1 MICKIKSA
9 IEKFSMIKKGDSVI
23 VALSGGA
30 DSMALA
36 FFLNS
41 VKDEY
46 GITLSAAHVN
56 HGIRGASADADEAFV
71 KSFCEKNG
79 ISLHVLHADIPKI
92 ASETGETHEECGR
105 RIRYEFFE
113 SIDKTSLIATAHN
126 LNDNAETLLFRI
138 ARGTGL
144 RGMCSIPPVR
154 GRIIRPLIECSR
166 EEIEK
171 YCSENK
177 ISYVTD
183 ETNLSDEYTRNY
195 IRHEILPL
203 FEKINPSFLVS
214 ANRLIDT
221 VREDEAFLSQQAHLL
236 FKKCENSGKYLVTD
250 LKDAPECILKR
261 TTAIIIEKETGMKP
275 ESSHINDI
283 VDIIKNGGRVQI
295 CGAANFR
302 VRKGFLEKFS
312 SNEENEDY
320 SLYLTEGCTEFSS
333 YFVNAS
339 IIYKKDL
346 TDTQKIHKQMLDIF
360 MDCDKIIG
368 NLVVRNKRSGD
379 TFSPSGFN
387 GSKKLKKMFQ
397 EKGIPPEKR
406 SSYPVICDDF
416 GIVAVPGFG
425 VSKRVYVDSDS
436 QRIWK
441 VNFRGL

>member
-56 HGIRGASADADEAFV
+56 HGIRGDSADADEAFV

-79 ISLHVLHADIPKI
+79 IKLHVLHADIPKL

-126 LNDNAETLLFRI
+126 LNDNAETLLFRM

-144 RGMCSIPPVR
+144 KGLCSIPPVR

-166 EEIEK
+166 KEIEE
-171 YCSENK
+171 YCKENN

-183 ETNLSDEYTRNY
+183 ETNLLDEYTRNF

-203 FEKINPSFLVS
+203 FEKINPSFLSS
-214 ANRLIDT
+214 ADRLIQS
-221 VREDEAFLSQQAHLL
+221 VREDEAFLNEQADLL
-236 FKKCENSGKYLVTD
+236 FETCEDNDKYSVTV
-250 LKDAPECILKR
+250 LKDAPYCILKR
-261 TTAIIIEKETGMKP
+261 TAAAVIEKETGVKP
-275 ESSHINDI
+275 ESKHINDL
-283 VDIIKNGGRVQI
+283 VDIIRNGGSVQI
-295 CGAANFR
+295 CGGANFR
-302 VRKGFLEKFS
+302 VRKGMLEKFIPDS
-312 SNEENEDY
+312 KNEDY
-320 SLYLTEGCTEFSS
+320 SLYLTEGCTEISS

-339 IIYKKDL
+339 IIYKNDL
-346 TDTQKIHKQMLDIF
+346 SDTQKIHKQMLDIF

-368 NLVVRNKRSGD
+368 KLVIRNKRSGD
-379 TFSPSGFN
+379 VFSPSGFK
-387 GSKKLKKMFQ
+387 GHKKLKKMFQ
-397 EKGIPPEKR
+397 EKGAPPEKR
-406 SSYPVICDDF
+406 DSYPVLCDDS

-425 VSKRVYVDSDS
+425 VSKRVYIDSRS

-441 VNFRGL
+441 VSFRGL

>member
-1 MICKIKSA
+1 MICKIRSA

-56 HGIRGASADADEAFV
+56 HGIRGESADADEAFV
-71 KSFCEKNG
+71 KKFCEKNT
-79 ISLHVLHADIPKI
+79 IKLHVLHADVPGI
-92 ASETGETHEECGR
+92 ALKTGESHEECGR

-113 SIDKTSLIATAHN
+113 SIDKDSLIATAHN
-126 LNDNAETLLFRI
+126 LNDNAETLLFRL
-138 ARGTGL
+138 ARGTGIKGL
-144 RGMCSIPPVR
+144 CAIPPVR

-166 EEIEK
+166 NEIEE
-171 YCSENK
+171 YCKKNN

-183 ETNLSDEYTRNY
+183 ETNLSDDYTRNF

-203 FEKINPSFLVS
+203 FEKINPSFLSS
-214 ANRLIDT
+214 ADRLIQA
-221 VREDEAFLSQQAHLL
+221 VREDEAFLSEQAALL
-236 FKKCENSGKYLVTD
+236 FEKCKNNDKYSVMV
-250 LKDAPECILKR
+250 LKNAPDCVLKR
-261 TTAIIIEKETGMKP
+261 TVAAIIEKETGIKP
-275 ESSHINDI
+275 ESRHINDI
-283 VDIIKNGGRVQI
+283 VDIIKNGGCKQI
-295 CGAANFR
+295 CAAANFR
-302 VRKGFLEKFS
+302 VRKGMLEKFTPD
-312 SNEENEDY
+312 NKNEDY
-320 SLYLTEGCTEFSS
+320 SLYLTVGCTEFSS
-333 YFVNAS
+333 YFVNAN

-368 NLVVRNKRSGD
+368 KLIIRNKRSGD
-379 TFSPSGFN
+379 TFSPSGFK
-387 GSKKLKKMFQ
+387 GHKKLKKMFQ
-397 EKGIPPEKR
+397 EKGVPPEKR
-406 SSYPVICDDF
+406 DSYPVLCDDL

-425 VSKRVYVDSDS
+425 VCKRVYVDSRS

-441 VNFRGL
+441 VSFRGL